1 MITVGIVV
9 QCGNGGIN
17 MGWIF
22 GAVGVGFIAFILW
35 CLCAAASKELPPI
48 DEDKWND
55 DKEDDI

>member
-1 MITVGIVV
+1 
-9 QCGNGGIN
+9 

-22 GAVGVGFIAFILW
+22 GAVGIGFIAFILW

-48 DEDKWND
+48 DEDKWNEDKWNEDKWND

>member
-1 MITVGIVV
+1 MIV

-35 CLCAAASKELPPI
+35 CLCAAAGKELPPI
-48 DEDKWND
+48 DEDEWND